1 MSRIRLENVNI
12 VFSNG
17 RNPVKNFSAV
27 IPEGELMALVGPAT
41 CGKSVLIRMIAGLE
55 SPTGGTIY
63 FGEDPVNLLS
73 AQERETVI
81 ISKEQTLY
89 PDLTVYENIAI
100 GLRLKRMDPEV
111 IDRRIHEICQLLPLE
126 PVLAVQASQLTPEQ
140 MHRVTLARYAV
151 RRPRVMLID
160 EPYSQLETAVRE
172 SLLQDLK
179 RLNSSLGITMVYA
192 TGNVLDAYRLGCRLC
207 IIHRGQLQQLG
218 TWEDVTRRPATAFV
232 AGYVSDTLT
241 NYLEVLIEKGSA
253 GLWARLAGQGLKIPG
268 SLVMKYGL
276 NSHVGETCLLGIHAD
291 SVIFSR
297 TAGLHAL
304 KGRVFSKE
312 VHEGRIFWTAK
323 AGTEHVI
330 STSFD
335 QEIRLNEE
343 IYMNFN
349 MDDATFQFR

>member
-12 VFSNG
+12 VFDNG
-17 RNPVKNFSAV
+17 RNPVKHFSAD
-27 IPEGELMALVGPAT
+27 IAEGELLALVGPAT
-41 CGKSVLIRMIAGLE
+41 SGKSVLIRMLAGLE
-55 SPTGGTIY
+55 FPTGGTIY
-63 FGEDPVNLLS
+63 FDEDPVNRLS

-89 PDLTVYENIAI
+89 PDLKVYDNIAI

-111 IDRRIHEICQLLPLE
+111 IDRRIREICQLLPLDQLME
-126 PVLAVQASQLTPEQ
+126 VQASELSPEET
-140 MHRVTLARYAV
+140 HRVTLARYAV

-160 EPYSQLETAVRE
+160 DPYGLLEAGVRE
-172 SLLQDLK
+172 ALLQDLV
-179 RLNSSLGITMVYA
+179 RLNRNLGITMLYA
-192 TGNVLDAYRLGCRLC
+192 TGSVQDARRLGGRLC

-218 TWEDVTRRPATAFV
+218 TWEEVTRHPATAFV

-268 SLVMKYGL
+268 NLVVKYGL

-297 TAGLHAL
+297 TPGLHAL

-323 AGTEHVI
+323 AGSEHVV

-343 IYMNFN
+343 IYVNFN